1 MIMISD
7 GEQTAGAD
15 GLLRNK
21 IPDFMQKSKVINGL
35 GKKNKC
41 FEIKGRSMVFYF
53 HMNVSD
59 VDRIF
64 S

>member
-21 IPDFMQKSKVINGL
+21 VPDFMQKSKVINEL

-41 FEIKGRSMVFYF
+41 FQIKDFPWFLVCTWTFQM
-53 HMNVSD
+53 
-59 VDRIF
+59 
-64 S
+64 